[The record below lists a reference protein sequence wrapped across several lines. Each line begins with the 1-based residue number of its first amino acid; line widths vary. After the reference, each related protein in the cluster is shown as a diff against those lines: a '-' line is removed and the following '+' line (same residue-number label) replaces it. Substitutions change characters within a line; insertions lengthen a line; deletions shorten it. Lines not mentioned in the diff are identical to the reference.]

1 MKMRMIYEASET
13 GLSHPFLVE
22 EVLKESPAKFPNPNP
37 RKFELAAETPAL
49 ETTVREKRR
58 KEPESEGEVSRESP
72 VKLPQPNPRKF
83 ELTVKTPETTEVQ
96 ENRRK
101 ELGSERDCDSV

>member
-1 MKMRMIYEASET
+1 MRMIYEASET

-49 ETTVREKRR
+49 ETTVRENRSRSR
-58 KEPESEGEVSRESP
+58 KERFQGEVSRES
-72 VKLPQPNPRKF
+72 
-83 ELTVKTPETTEVQ
+83 TVKFDLVKSYF
-96 ENRRK
+96 EN
-101 ELGSERDCDSV
+101 